1 MNIDNNILVDNKINN
16 NIINEI
22 TQKNFLQTTLGKTI
36 NTAVDIGIRTLLPDF
51 IEDQVINI
59 KNNLL
64 EYGLKE
70 GFSKTINDA
79 VDYGKSAI
87 GIVTGNFE
95 NVSQMRNAIQ
105 KGGIIDEVSNLIDI
119 VVNKTKSAGII
130 NNAVAT
136 TIKNGKNV
144 ILDNLEKNIEKE
156 FSKQLINLENANKY
170 IYNWEVAYENKN
182 FDDMEKEYKKIENQK
197 NKLAPIEKTFDD
209 IKIIENIHNLI
220 KNNNKDFNLSESELE
235 LVKRLK

>member
-130 NNAVAT
+130 NNTVAT

-182 FDDMEKEYKKIENQK
+182 FDAMEKEYKKIENQK

-209 IKIIENIHNLI
+209 IKIIENLHNLI